1 MSSHPRQNLAPPRRP
16 QQPGPPSTVGHD
28 IVIPSHLI
36 QAAAAIRSTR
46 DDLGETTDGQT
57 QRRSFITD
65 SPIWRQ
71 LSRRVGPRPPPA
83 AFRRTLSA
91 PGTAP
96 GTPAPSRPVS
106 RAGSSRATSRLDFNG
121 FSADDESE
129 RKRQNRTSLPAYS
142 RPSSYAPTGSGE
154 FGLTSM
160 PEKKRSRRHAPRA
173 IHSPTTAALSDPFA
187 DVSITVSRS
196 SSSTTKTDPFAT
208 RNNSISSDRN
218 ELHAAKHQHR
228 NSWVDEPE
236 DIYVPPATR
245 ARKGTLE
252 AIADAVIPDALQR
265 KLTHV
270 STNGLTRSS
279 TMRGTFERAKT
290 RGKELQRN
298 KGAQLAFEYGIYL
311 FIVLF
316 IYFVLIGLPLWNGAV
331 WWLYWVV
338 GNKFV
343 LPGGFG
349 ITLGIALL

>member
-1 MSSHPRQNLAPPRRP
+1 
-16 QQPGPPSTVGHD
+16 
-28 IVIPSHLI
+28 
-36 QAAAAIRSTR
+36 
-46 DDLGETTDGQT
+46 
-57 QRRSFITD
+57 
-65 SPIWRQ
+65 
-71 LSRRVGPRPPPA
+71 
-83 AFRRTLSA
+83 
-91 PGTAP
+91 
-96 GTPAPSRPVS
+96 
-106 RAGSSRATSRLDFNG
+106 
-121 FSADDESE
+121 
-129 RKRQNRTSLPAYS
+129 
-142 RPSSYAPTGSGE
+142 
-154 FGLTSM
+154 
-160 PEKKRSRRHAPRA
+160 
-173 IHSPTTAALSDPFA
+173 
-187 DVSITVSRS
+187 
-196 SSSTTKTDPFAT
+196 
-208 RNNSISSDRN
+208 
-218 ELHAAKHQHR
+218 
-228 NSWVDEPE
+228 VDEPE